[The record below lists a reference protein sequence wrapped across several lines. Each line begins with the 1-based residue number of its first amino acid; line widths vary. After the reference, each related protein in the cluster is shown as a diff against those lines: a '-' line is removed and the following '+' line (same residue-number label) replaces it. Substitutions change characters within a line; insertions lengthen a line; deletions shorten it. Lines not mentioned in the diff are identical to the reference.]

1 MAPPAAAQGAA
12 EPEEVHV
19 PEYNPHRVFIRLE
32 DLERHG
38 FTAGCRRCILM
49 REGRKSQG
57 IKHRDECR
65 NRVEQALRDAG
76 DARLDRAERRVMDE
90 LGRRADEDGPPEAE
104 AAPPGDPGAGQ
115 AEEAPA
121 PATPVAGGDDM
132 YMDDGDGGDAMMRLE
147 PAKVAE
153 PYSPPWVTATLPRL

>member
-1 MAPPAAAQGAA
+1 MLPPLAPPAAAQGAA

-49 REGRKSQG
+49 REGRRSQG
-57 IKHRDECR
+57 VKHRDECR

-76 DARLDRAERRVMDE
+76 DPRLDRAEARVMDE
-90 LGRRADEDGPPEAE
+90 LGRRAAGVEALP
-104 AAPPGDPGAGQ
+104 PPGGVGSVARRR
-115 AEEAPA
+115 PA
-121 PATPVAGGDDM
+121 ASGC
-132 YMDDGDGGDAMMRLE
+132 
-147 PAKVAE
+147 
-153 PYSPPWVTATLPRL
+153 